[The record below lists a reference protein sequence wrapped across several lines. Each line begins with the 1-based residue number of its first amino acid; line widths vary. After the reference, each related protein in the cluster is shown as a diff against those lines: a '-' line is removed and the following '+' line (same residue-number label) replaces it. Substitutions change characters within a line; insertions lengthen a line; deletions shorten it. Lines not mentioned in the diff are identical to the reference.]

1 MSPGFQVTAGFES
14 ARAIH
19 QSVNRNPALRP
30 GSPASARK
38 LASAGD
44 VCRCRVVVRAESRS
58 RSRRRPQCEQRAERK
73 VAKATAAPG

>member
-19 QSVNRNPALRP
+19 QSVTRNPALRP

-58 RSRRRPQCEQRAERK
+58 RRRPQCEQRAERK